1 MERLR
6 DVGSRVAGSFFKTCW
21 SGENFYEKNFALL
34 SGGFASTLALHV
46 LATVDPTGEGEEP
59 CVIPEKITK
68 KKKKKVL
75 LFLQSDDWKYV
86 FFFSPCVR
94 VCLIYTSKGTCLRLR
109 TGGFAVR

>member
-68 KKKKKVL
+68 KKKKK
-75 LFLQSDDWKYV
+75 FC
-86 FFFSPCVR
+86 FFFKATIGS
-94 VCLIYTSKGTCLRLR
+94 TFSFFRLVL
-109 TGGFAVR
+109 GFA